1 MAKKRKNFSGNHIAS
16 RDNTSVGSVGVN
28 ENITELQKV
37 APQMDVS
44 SVGASFI
51 PIVSDVM
58 DVMDMKEAIENKD
71 PLGLAL
77 ASFGLLP
84 FVGGIF
90 TNANKVR
97 KIKASYKDLLRLSQE
112 PDVRNIL
119 KDQYQYTNLK
129 SGLKEL
135 AKDEDKV
142 DELYKRVLQGRY
154 QFYRGDANIS
164 GHDITQIAPY
174 NTVRVEGGIGAG
186 RHNVEDV
193 KDTGLGVLYTTNNPS
208 EAAKFA
214 SIRKPGE
221 GWVPTPEG
229 GMGIIKIKDADFAG
243 GRLDWL
249 KNNPIPDESFGI
261 RKIDNADGSS
271 HYIFIGKPNEPVGK
285 ASYLPKEEVYK
296 LANSKTRLIKDG
308 TVAAWAEGGIV
319 GEPEGDEWTS
329 EDVGNPVYS
338 KQSHRAVDQKARDEK
353 FKSDLADQRQ
363 AGFED
368 VVVPAVEGVIDFTPV
383 IGDIKSGYEML
394 MYTKEGNYAMASLSA
409 LGLFPGI
416 PGAKTMGRLLSK
428 PGERLVTKMKGH
440 GLPYLK
446 EVLNT
451 AFTPKRFVDMV
462 TWFDREGGID
472 QARKFSEMFP
482 ILPQD
487 VIKAN
492 QKAEQAAVEGV
503 NFVDSYYKDPK
514 VKSRLQKLWGDN
526 GYNMPEERLK
536 ILKEKGVIDEKG
548 RVDVQ
553 KYMDLNPLEVGD
565 TNALQHQD
573 VLGFHQNIE
582 NGGRTVT
589 YDRNYGYMRDPRR
602 VASNAAH
609 EYNHKMQEVFGID
622 NMSIYDEATG
632 YYKANPDHTIG
643 KMFQE
648 VARKGQDDWW
658 FNSPAELHS
667 VVMEYKKVKGVAPD
681 AEIDDKLL
689 DKMLEIGMINKF
701 FEVTADN
708 KPKIKKLLNA
718 LPAVVPVAG
727 AAVAGAAR
735 ASNNDNVMDEGGVV
749 GGADNYDIAFTHLTQ
764 ERGLKP
770 EQAVAIMANL
780 DRESGLNPDI
790 TNSIGAYGIQQWL
803 GPRKKELF
811 KRYGEKPSL
820 TQQLDFVLDEHQGKV
835 KGMGWNFVNKGKNL
849 GSDRFNY
856 YMYSRSDFENA
867 PSVADAI
874 IAWNQGFGRP
884 ATHELNN
891 EGRIKAG
898 MQLAQRYGVDFGK
911 NTYGQMG
918 LIGSDVP
925 DWIVKDSNTI
935 QPESFR
941 EYVKQ
946 HNYTTQNEGSNGIA
960 SYVPEKDDVVKKID
974 IEDKEEDDEETAYA
988 KRLRERD
995 EMISKKKKEDMAKLA
1010 MFEKIWNSIS
1020 LRRKSNP

>member
-1 MAKKRKNFSGNHIAS
+1 MAKKRYINK
-16 RDNTSVGSVGVN
+16 SVGP
-28 ENITELQKV
+28 EYL
-37 APQMDVS
+37 MDVIRREI
-44 SVGASFI
+44 AKN
-51 PIVSDVM
+51 VSPDVYV
-58 DVMDMKEAIENKD
+58 DEAGIKNKLSRIFDSGEKSNVDDFSQNLWNHYLKQDNNLTIEND
-71 PLGLAL
+71 TVR
-77 ASFGLLP
+77 LP
-84 FVGGIF
+84 DNV
-90 TNANKVR
+90 K
-97 KIKASYKDLLRLSQE
+97 Y
-112 PDVRNIL
+112 IL
-119 KDQYQYTNLK
+119 KDAVNGGLEKEKAKLLERYYNLRDSIDNDKDPENISTDIINEAVDIETKLGMIDDTFSRLDSAK
-129 SGLKEL
+129 SGKPTVFSEYDFFPNAVGDLTDLSGLSKFTMFFD
-135 AKDEDKV
+135 KDGKINVRDKY
-142 DELYKRVLQGRY
+142 D
-154 QFYRGDANIS
+154 FYSKDQSLPVKAVTLSMDHILGEPFP
-164 GHDITQIAPY
+164 IADKFY
-174 NTVRVEGGIGAG
+174 EGGE
-186 RHNVEDV
+186 VD
-193 KDTGLGVLYTTNNPS
+193 S
-208 EAAKFA
+208 
-214 SIRKPGE
+214 
-221 GWVPTPEG
+221 
-229 GMGIIKIKDADFAG
+229 
-243 GRLDWL
+243 
-249 KNNPIPDESFGI
+249 
-261 RKIDNADGSS
+261 DG
-271 HYIFIGKPNEPVGK
+271 
-285 ASYLPKEEVYK
+285 
-296 LANSKTRLIKDG
+296 D
-308 TVAAWAEGGIV
+308 
-319 GEPEGDEWTS
+319 WTS
-329 EDVGNPVYS
+329 EDIGNPVYS

-451 AFTPKRFVDMV
+451 AFAPKRFVDMV

-622 NMSIYDEATG
+622 NMSIYDEVTG

-643 KMFQE
+643 KMFQD

-701 FEVTADN
+701 FEVTAEN

-727 AAVAGAAR
+727 VAAAGAAR

-749 GGADNYDIAFTHLTQ
+749 GGVDNYDIAFTHLTQ

-820 TQQLDFVLDEHQGKV
+820 TQQLDFVLDEHQGKI

-918 LIGSDVP
+918 LIESDVP
-925 DWIVKDSNTI
+925 DWIVKDSDTI

-960 SYVPEKDDVVKKID
+960 SYVPEKNDVAKKID

>member
-1 MAKKRKNFSGNHIAS
+1 MAKKKYIEKP
-16 RDNTSVGSVGVN
+16 VGP
-28 ENITELQKV
+28 EYL
-37 APQMDVS
+37 MDVIRREIAKNVSPDVYVTEDSIMDKLSGILDS
-44 SVGASFI
+44 SEKSTVDDFSQNLWNHYL
-51 PIVSDVM
+51 SQDNNLT
-58 DVMDMKEAIENKD
+58 IEND
-71 PLGLAL
+71 TVR
-77 ASFGLLP
+77 LP
-84 FVGGIF
+84 D
-90 TNANKVR
+90 N
-97 KIKASYKDLLRLSQE
+97 IKS
-112 PDVRNIL
+112 IL
-119 KDQYQYTNLK
+119 KDAVNGGLEKEREKLIEKYSGLRERIDNVKNPEDIPEDIIADVENTENKLKMLDDVFTRLDIAKSGKPTVFSEYDFSPDYVGELTNL
-129 SGLKEL
+129 SGLSRFTMFFD
-135 AKDEDKV
+135 KDGKINVKDKY
-142 DELYKRVLQGRY
+142 D
-154 QFYRGDANIS
+154 FYSKDQSLPVKFVTASMDHILGKPFP
-164 GHDITQIAPY
+164 IAD
-174 NTVRVEGGIGAG
+174 RFDEGG
-186 RHNVEDV
+186 
-193 KDTGLGVLYTTNNPS
+193 
-208 EAAKFA
+208 
-214 SIRKPGE
+214 
-221 GWVPTPEG
+221 
-229 GMGIIKIKDADFAG
+229 
-243 GRLDWL
+243 
-249 KNNPIPDESFGI
+249 
-261 RKIDNADGSS
+261 
-271 HYIFIGKPNEPVGK
+271 
-285 ASYLPKEEVYK
+285 
-296 LANSKTRLIKDG
+296 
-308 TVAAWAEGGIV
+308 TVV
-319 GEPEGDEWTS
+319 SEGDDWTS

-363 AGFED
+363 AGFEE

-409 LGLFPGI
+409 LSLFPGI

-451 AFTPKRFVDMV
+451 AFAPKRFVDMV

-701 FEVTADN
+701 FEVTAEN

-727 AAVAGAAR
+727 AAAAGAAR

-749 GGADNYDIAFTHLTQ
+749 GGADNYDIAFTHLTK

-790 TNSIGAYGIQQWL
+790 INSIGAYGIQQWL

-918 LIGSDVP
+918 IIESDVP
-925 DWIVKDSNTI
+925 DWIVKDSDTI

-960 SYVPEKDDVVKKID
+960 SYVPEKNDVVNKID
-974 IEDKEEDDEETAYA
+974 IEDKEEDDEETAYS